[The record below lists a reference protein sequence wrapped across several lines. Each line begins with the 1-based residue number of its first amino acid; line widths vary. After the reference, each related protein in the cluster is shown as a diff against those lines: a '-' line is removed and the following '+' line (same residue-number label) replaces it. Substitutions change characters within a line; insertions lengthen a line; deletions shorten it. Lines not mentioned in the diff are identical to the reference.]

1 MDSFGALAEQ
11 LEATSVT
18 EKGPVISER
27 ATPLFTADTH
37 NYTDAQ
43 VDHIKIFK
51 KKKIPMFELT
61 THHVKIP

>member
-27 ATPLFTADTH
+27 ATPLFTVDTDK
-37 NYTDAQ
+37 YTDAQ
-43 VDHIKIFK
+43 LDHIKI
-51 KKKIPMFELT
+51 
-61 THHVKIP
+61 